1 MSAMSPRRRVEAASS
16 RVVAALRAHWPELL
30 FVVAVTALAAV
41 LRTYRLLDY
50 PAGFHGDEALTGFDA
65 QRVLDNGWIG
75 PYVADPIGYPAGY
88 AYWTAFVVKMA
99 GNDAWGVRFS
109 SALLGT
115 LTIPVAYAAFRVMF
129 GYRVAVLASVFF
141 AVSAW
146 HMLYSR
152 VAFLPIAWPF
162 IEVALMAPLFLA
174 VRTRRWYC
182 FLAAG
187 ALSGAGLYSYG
198 SYPIFLA
205 ALGLFLL
212 WLGVREY
219 GLRRAT
225 EFVRDMGIVALGFFV
240 VAFPMI
246 QFVSDPDN
254 SYFTRV
260 RAVSLRETPQWQAAG
275 TVERLDILWDAAWAW
290 FEKMTWRGAPDVVD
304 AAGFGPML
312 DQYTIALAASGLV
325 LLIAGWRRLP
335 YAFSLL
341 VLVIVPW
348 GSILTIDG
356 AYRRSLGIIPILA
369 VLMALPLARVWEW
382 ADMQTAARR
391 AVAGAAIA
399 GVVVVVGVVNVS
411 YFFDRLAVSPLAR
424 FVYVDD
430 LAAAARY
437 IDETDPDYI
446 YLFAARWGYRYETV
460 PYLAPNV
467 PGEDRS
473 TEFGGQRTGDLSAD
487 RTQDVLFVL
496 IGGYVEL
503 LPTIMQRYPEGR
515 AYNGIAGDGRLLFVA
530 YFVPRH
536 PDAVDAGAGGAER
549 PNAKGKSAHR

>member
-16 RVVAALRAHWPELL
+16 RVVAALCAHWPELL

-88 AYWTAFVVKMA
+88 AYWTAFVVKMV

-115 LTIPVAYAAFRVMF
+115 LAIPVAYAAFRIMF
-129 GYRVAVLASVFF
+129 GYRVAVLGSIFL

-146 HMLYSR
+146 HLLYSR

-162 IEVALMAPLFLA
+162 IEVAVMAPLFLA
-174 VRTRRWYC
+174 VRTRRWFY

-187 ALSGAGLYSYG
+187 ALSGAGVYSYG
-198 SYPIFLA
+198 SYPTFLA
-205 ALGLFLL
+205 ALGSFLL

-219 GLRRAT
+219 GPRRAA
-225 EFVRDMGIVALGFFV
+225 EFVRDMGIFALGFFV
-240 VAFPMI
+240 VAFSMV

-260 RAVSLRETPQWQAAG
+260 RALSLRETPQWQAAG
-275 TVERLDILWDAAWAW
+275 TVERLDILWDAARAW
-290 FEKMTWRGAPDVVD
+290 FESMTWRGAPDVVD

-312 DQYTIALAASGLV
+312 DQYTIALAAAGLV

-335 YAFSLL
+335 YAFALL
-341 VLVIVPW
+341 ILVIVPW
-348 GSILTIDG
+348 GSILTIEG
-356 AYRRSLGIIPILA
+356 AYRRSLGIVPILA

-382 ADMQTAARR
+382 ADTQAAARR
-391 AVAGAAIA
+391 TVAAAAIA
-399 GVVVVVGVVNVS
+399 GVVALVGAVNVS
-411 YFFDRLAVSPLAR
+411 YFFDRLAVSPLAH

-437 IDETDPDYI
+437 IDETDPDYV
-446 YLFAARWGYRYETV
+446 YLFAVRWGYPYETV
-460 PYLAPNV
+460 QYLAPGV
-467 PGEDRS
+467 RGEDRS
-473 TEFGGQRTGDLSAD
+473 KEFGRERTGDLTAD
-487 RTQDVLFVL
+487 RTKDALFVL
-496 IGGYVEL
+496 IGGYAEL
-503 LPTIMQRYPEGR
+503 LPTLMQLYPEGR
-515 AYNGIAGDGRLLFVA
+515 PYNGIADDGRLLFIA

-536 PDAVDAGAGGAER
+536 PDAVAADAGDAERSAAGG
-549 PNAKGKSAHR
+549 KSGIR